1 MDKVEKEKKV
11 GLLTYHDAC
20 NFGANLQA
28 LSTIGYFRN
37 KGISIEVINWSP
49 NDLQDYYSRMVIPSQ
64 RKEHSEFVNAFLPIS
79 SVCRTS
85 EDVAD
90 LIIDNGYT
98 DVIVGS
104 DAVFSYKPILS
115 RIHLSRRTGVAMT
128 KVTKDHQFP
137 NPFWGDFKTVCP
149 NVKLFAMS
157 ASAQYL
163 DFGRCLPFEKKRL
176 KSALERFD
184 YISVRDR
191 WTKKIVESFIN
202 KDVDISPD
210 PVFGLAKNIR
220 SLNLSLSSRFR
231 LPENYVLLSF
241 CSYVY
246 PKEWFEELYKEL
258 KDNKFF
264 VVNLAMP
271 EGCVDIPA
279 DMKINVPL
287 SPVDWYLLIKNS
299 KGYIGQRMHPM
310 VVALSNIV
318 PFVSFDHYAY
328 KKDLCSSKIFDLLER
343 ANLLDNYV
351 TIGRNEIE
359 AKDVVSKIL
368 QFDKDKAASFV
379 LDYENSYSSLMEKIT
394 DRL

>member
-1 MDKVEKEKKV
+1 M
-11 GLLTYHDAC
+11 
-20 NFGANLQA
+20 QA
-28 LSTIGYFRN
+28 LSTIGYFRS

-90 LIIDNGYT
+90 LIINNGYT

-176 KSALERFD
+176 KRALERFD

-191 WTKKIVESFIN
+191 WTKK
-202 KDVDISPD
+202 
-210 PVFGLAKNIR
+210 
-220 SLNLSLSSRFR
+220 
-231 LPENYVLLSF
+231 
-241 CSYVY
+241 
-246 PKEWFEELYKEL
+246 
-258 KDNKFF
+258 
-264 VVNLAMP
+264 
-271 EGCVDIPA
+271 
-279 DMKINVPL
+279 
-287 SPVDWYLLIKNS
+287 
-299 KGYIGQRMHPM
+299 
-310 VVALSNIV
+310 
-318 PFVSFDHYAY
+318 
-328 KKDLCSSKIFDLLER
+328 
-343 ANLLDNYV
+343 
-351 TIGRNEIE
+351 
-359 AKDVVSKIL
+359 
-368 QFDKDKAASFV
+368 
-379 LDYENSYSSLMEKIT
+379 
-394 DRL
+394 